1 MATNWEDY
9 KKNYFQATEEIETK
23 TIDQLVDIM
32 KEAYAENRTIFIIGN
47 GGSASSATHF
57 CNDLNIG
64 TLWNKQSTKK
74 RFRSISL
81 TDNISVMTAWANDT
95 DYVDI
100 FEQQLRNLAR
110 PGDLLIAISGSGNSP
125 NIIKAAEYANENGI
139 DTVGISG
146 YDGGK
151 LKGISQF
158 SLHVPLN
165 DMGMVEAVHSMIL
178 HYIPCKLREELKIQ

>member
-9 KKNYFQATEEIETK
+9 KKNYFQATEKIETK
-23 TIDQLVDIM
+23 TIDQLVDII

-64 TLWNKQSTKK
+64 TLWNKQSTQK

-95 DYVDI
+95 DYIDI

-125 NIIKAAEYANENGI
+125 NIIKAAEYANGNGI
-139 DTVGISG
+139 YTVGVCG

-151 LKGISQF
+151 LKGISNF

-165 DMGMVEAVHSMIL
+165 DMGMVEAVHSMVL
-178 HYIPCKLREELKIQ
+178 HYIPFKLREALKIQ

>member
-9 KKNYFQATEEIETK
+9 KKNCFQATEEIETK

-95 DYVDI
+95 DYIDI

-125 NIIKAAEYANENGI
+125 NIIKAAKYANDNGI
-139 DTVGISG
+139 YTVGICG

-151 LKGISQF
+151 LKGISKL

-165 DMGMVEAVHSMIL
+165 DMGMVEAVHSMVL
-178 HYIPCKLREELKIQ
+178 HYIPSKLREELKIQ